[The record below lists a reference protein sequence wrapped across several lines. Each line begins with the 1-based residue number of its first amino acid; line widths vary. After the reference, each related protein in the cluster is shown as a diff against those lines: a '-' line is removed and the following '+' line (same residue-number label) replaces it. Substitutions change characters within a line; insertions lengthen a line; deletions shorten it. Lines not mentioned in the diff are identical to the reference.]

1 MYLSP
6 LLVLFVLLGRLAMAV
21 LHGAVD
27 LITLPVRTALAV
39 APHLRRPQWVLVT
52 GTVLTVLLTASAVA
66 LMLGAVR

>member
-1 MYLSP
+1 
-6 LLVLFVLLGRLAMAV
+6 
-21 LHGAVD
+21 VD
-27 LITLPVRTALAV
+27 LITLPARTALAV